1 MDEIVTID
9 FETYYSSSLGLGF
22 KTQTTE
28 EYIQDPRFEVI
39 GVGVKVGSQKT
50 VWFSGS
56 KEKTKEF
63 LDSLNLGERAVLCHN
78 TLFDGA
84 ILSWVFGIKPA
95 FWFDTL
101 SMARALCGV
110 DVGNSLAKLADRYS
124 LGAKG
129 DEVIH
134 ADNKRRVDFS
144 PAELDRY
151 GQYCK
156 NDVDLTY
163 ALFLRLQQEFP
174 EDEYALI
181 DMTLRMYTEPSL
193 MVDDALL
200 NIRLADIQ
208 QDKKSLLNDLKERMK
223 CESEEEVQK
232 NLSSNKKFSKV
243 LEDLGIDVPLKISP
257 TTGKPVPA
265 LAKSDEGFI
274 ALTEHPNPYIQQLCA
289 VRLGTKSTLEE
300 SRIQRFIDIGA
311 RNKGYIPVPLKYYGA
326 HTGRWSGMDKINFQN
341 LPSRDKKKKTLKNA
355 ILPENGK
362 LIINA
367 DSSQIEARVLAWL
380 AGQQDLVTMFIKG
393 ADVYCDFASK
403 IYKRTITKENPL
415 ERFVGKTCI
424 LGLGYGT
431 GAVKLRTTLKNTPPG
446 VELPVELCLQI
457 VSLYREY
464 NSYITD
470 LWRQGDCALRDIHAW
485 DKNDTSK
492 YPFGEHGCV
501 YVTQKGILLPNGL
514 YITYPGLKLYD
525 QVPTEQNQRRG
536 FSYQSRKGPV
546 SVWGGVVVENVVQ
559 ALAKIIV
566 GEQMLRI
573 NQRYKVALTVH
584 DAAVV
589 SVNEN
594 EIDEAV
600 EYIRQCMSTPP
611 SWAQIQDGGKVW
623 MRLPVTCEVKY
634 GRSYGECG

>member
-1 MDEIVTID
+1 MYEIVTID
-9 FETYYSSSLGLGF
+9 FETYYASSSGLGF
-22 KTQTTE
+22 RTQTTE
-28 EYIQDPRFEVI
+28 EYIRDPRFEVI
-39 GVGVKVGSQKT
+39 GVGVKIGSQKT

-56 KEKTKEF
+56 KEETQKF
-63 LDSLNLGERAVLCHN
+63 LDSLNLADRAVLCHN

-110 DVGNSLAKLADRYS
+110 DVGNSLAKLAQRYS
-124 LGAKG
+124 LGVKG
-129 DEVIH
+129 DEVVH
-134 ADNKRRVDFS
+134 ADGKRRIDFS
-144 PAELDRY
+144 TMELARY
-151 GQYCK
+151 GEYCK

-163 ALFLRLQQEFP
+163 DLFLRLQQEFP
-174 EDEYALI
+174 VDEYALV

-200 NIRLADIQ
+200 TTRLNDIQ
-208 QDKKSLLNDLKERMK
+208 EEKSAMLGRLKERMK
-223 CESEEEVQK
+223 CESEEEVKK
-232 NLSSNKKFSKV
+232 NLSSNKKFAQI
-243 LEDLGIDVPLKISP
+243 LEDLGIDVPYKTSP
-257 TTGKPVPA
+257 TTGKPTMA
-265 LAKSDEGFI
+265 LAKTDDGFI
-274 ALTEHPNPYIQQLCA
+274 ALTEHPNSYIQQLCA

-300 SRIQRFIDIGA
+300 SRIQRFIDIGG

-355 ILPENGK
+355 ILPERGK
-362 LIINA
+362 IIVNA

-380 AGQQDLVTMFIKG
+380 AGQQNLVNLFIKG
-393 ADVYCDFASK
+393 SDVYCDFASK
-403 IYKRTITKENPL
+403 IFNRTITKEDPM
-415 ERFVGKTCI
+415 ERFIGKTCI

-446 VELPVELCLQI
+446 VELAVEQCLQI

-464 NSYITD
+464 NSNITD
-470 LWRQGDCALRDIHAW
+470 LWNQGNCALRDIFAW
-485 DKNDTSK
+485 DKNDHTK
-492 YPFGEHGCV
+492 YPFGEHSCV
-501 YVTQKGILLPNGL
+501 FITQKGILLPNGL
-514 YITYPGLKLYD
+514 YITYPGLKLNDEVGSRD
-525 QVPTEQNQRRG
+525 QNRG
-536 FSYQSRKGPV
+536 FSYQSRRGPV

-589 SVNEN
+589 SVDET

-611 SWAQIQDGGKVW
+611 EWARVRDGGKVW
-623 MRLPVTCEVKY
+623 MKLPVTCEVKY
-634 GRSYGECG
+634 GQSYGECG